1 MAVAGPQTW
10 LRHRRPCFGI
20 GHDSTPDPAPGPGG
34 TGHNRSADSV
44 PQGRRGSCP
53 RHTASLDLTPIEDR
67 YSARVGMYAL
77 DLDTGG
83 SLEHRADTPFSM
95 CSTFKTYA
103 VARVLQLAELGR
115 RDLAMTQQIAASDI
129 VENSPVTSAH
139 VGRSMRLDELCS
151 AALINSDNAAGNLLL
166 RCIGGPPEIT
176 TFARSVGD
184 DRSRLDRWETELN
197 AAVPGDPRD
206 TTTPRALSA
215 GYREVLTGKV
225 LNDGHREQM
234 LGWMSRNATS
244 EKRFRAGLP
253 TGWTSADKTG
263 AGSFGS
269 TNDAGLLSGPN
280 GQRIIMAVLTRS
292 RDDEPD
298 APPSTT
304 PSPRRCDSLWQHS
317 IVSEALEVHRP
328 VAGLIPQ
335 ALVARAPLQG
345 RATTQPVAAK
355 GVALASERERELCTE
370 GVR

>member
-1 MAVAGPQTW
+1 MTAHLTRRQALAGLATIAA
-10 LRHRRPCFGI
+10 LTACRRAAA
-20 GHDSTPDPAPGPGG
+20 DP
-34 TGHNRSADSV
+34 V
-44 PQGRRGSCP
+44 P

-298 APPSTT
+298 APPLNNAIAETVRLT
-304 PSPRRCDSLWQHS
+304 L
-317 IVSEALEVHRP
+317 
-328 VAGLIPQ
+328 
-335 ALVARAPLQG
+335 
-345 RATTQPVAAK
+345 AAFD
-355 GVALASERERELCTE
+355 RQ
-370 GVR
+370 